1 MKNIFILIALMGIS
15 QFGFSQKT
23 DKKSKNSAPV
33 EQKQEPRKIVMQL
46 TSADTTAHK
55 MLMKQLQNILSV
67 APETKIEVVCHGPG
81 LNMLVSENTIVS
93 KQMEEAA
100 LKGVDFA
107 ACRFSMKER
116 KVKEEQLIKQARI
129 VEAGII
135 EIVDKQNAGWAYIKA
150 GN

>member
-1 MKNIFILIALMGIS
+1 MKNIILLIALITFS
-15 QFGFSQKT
+15 NLVFSQKT
-23 DKKSKNSAPV
+23 DKKSKSNIAT

-46 TSADTTAHK
+46 TSGDTTAHK
-55 MLMKQLQNILSV
+55 MLMKQLNNILSV
-67 APETKIEVVCHGPG
+67 APDTKIEVVCHGPG
-81 LNMLVSENTIVS
+81 LNMLVSETTIVL

-107 ACRFSMKER
+107 ACRFSMTER
-116 KVKEEQLIKQARI
+116 KVKEEQLLKQARI

-135 EIVDKQNAGWAYIKA
+135 EIVDKQNTGWAYIKA

>member
-1 MKNIFILIALMGIS
+1 MKNSLFILAVLFFS
-15 QFGFSQKT
+15 QFGLTQKNE
-23 DKKSKNSAPV
+23 KKAKAVIASEV
-33 EQKQEPRKIVMQL
+33 IQEPRKIVMQL
-46 TSADTTAHK
+46 TTADTTAHK
-55 MLMKQLQNILSV
+55 MLMKQLKNILSV

-81 LNMLVSENTIVS
+81 LNMLVSEKTIVA
-93 KQMEEAA
+93 KQMQETAE
-100 LKGVDFA
+100 KGVDFA

-116 KVKEEQLIKQARI
+116 NVTEEQLFEQARI